1 MGGMMAEQ
9 RLAGKSALITGAGG
23 AIGGAIA
30 RHFAAHGAAICI
42 GDINLEGAEQTVTDI
57 QAAGGKA
64 VACPLDVSDAAQA
77 ERAVQVCVEKFGGPH
92 ILVNVAAG
100 ASPDCTVVDRSLE
113 EWNNEI
119 SINLTGCFLMS
130 KYTIPRMIEAGG
142 GAIVNI
148 ASQYGH
154 IGTPMRAGY
163 CASKGGILQLTK
175 VMAIDHADDNI
186 RVNSISPAAIDT
198 PRSLRRYGTRENANK
213 IRGRYYLAR
222 RTGTVDEVAE
232 GALYLASDAASF
244 CTGTDLLIDG
254 GFMAFKGT
262 TDDLPKRD

>member
-1 MGGMMAEQ
+1 MSEQ
-9 RLAGKSALITGAGG
+9 RLAGKVALITGAGG

-30 RHFAAHGAAICI
+30 RHFASHGAKICV
-42 GDINLEGAEQTVTDI
+42 GDINLEGAEQTVSDI
-57 QAAGGKA
+57 GAGGGTA

-77 ERAVQVCVEKFGGPH
+77 ERAVQLAVEKFGNLH
-92 ILVNVAAG
+92 ILINVAAG
-100 ASPDCTVVDRSLE
+100 SSPDATVVDRSLE
-113 EWNNEI
+113 DWTREI

-130 KYTIPRMIEAGG
+130 KYAIPAMKDSGG
-142 GAIVNI
+142 GAIINI
-148 ASQYGH
+148 ASQYGQ
-154 IGTPMRAGY
+154 IGAPLRSGY

-186 RVNSISPAAIDT
+186 RVNSISPGAIDT
-198 PRSLRRYGTRENANK
+198 PRSLHRYGTPENANK
-213 IRGRYYLAR
+213 IRGRFYLAR
-222 RTGTVDEVAE
+222 RTGTVLEVAE